1 MKNLNKNLIAMT
13 GIISLGITGQQSEA
27 KFKKEASPQR
37 PNILLIFI
45 DDMGYADLGCY
56 GNTEVQTPNIDK
68 LANEGILFTQFYV
81 NSPICSPSRTA
92 ITTGQYPSR
101 WGITSYI
108 NGRKA
113 NANREI
119 LKYNLLNWAK
129 VKFTGKNEISSQ
141 KFLLTGR

>member
-56 GNTEVQTPNIDK
+56 GNTVFISIEKYTSSSVQ
-68 LANEGILFTQFYV
+68 
-81 NSPICSPSRTA
+81 
-92 ITTGQYPSR
+92 
-101 WGITSYI
+101 
-108 NGRKA
+108 
-113 NANREI
+113 
-119 LKYNLLNWAK
+119 KY
-129 VKFTGKNEISSQ
+129 TI
-141 KFLLTGR
+141 